1 MSIIRAPIVDQPLE
15 HIQVPFSGSSMRSHV
30 IPRARRILAAQPLE
44 HIQVPIFSS
53 TKTSPLI
60 PGARRIPAAQP
71 LEHVQVT
78 ISGSS
83 VTSRPLISL
92 NQIFVSLAF
101 GERVHQNLSL
111 PLLPFL
117 EHSNKCKEPIC
128 SDLALALLTLNVVF
142 EFRFTLLNWYV
153 WAALLSEP
161 LEHLG
166 LALDLR
172 KVTGLPIPG
181 ARRVLAAQPLEHIQ
195 VTIRGSS
202 IRSNVIP
209 RARRILAAQPLEHIQ
224 VPLRGCPFT
233 RPLIPRAGR
242 ILAAHPLEDIQ
253 VPFFGSIATSPPIES
268 IRQIF
273 VSLACGERVH
283 QNLSLP
289 LLPLPE
295 RSNKCKE
302 PICSDLALASLNV
315 GFEPLRTQLKS

>member
-1 MSIIRAPIVDQPLE
+1 
-15 HIQVPFSGSSMRSHV
+15 MRSHV

-209 RARRILAAQPLEHIQ
+209 RARRILAAQPLEHVQVTPFGSVLTRDYIPGAAKRPAPAQNVQ
-224 VPLRGCPFT
+224 VPTEGGIGAS
-233 RPLIPRAGR
+233 PLIPRASALMQVLEHTQMPSISCSGASER
-242 ILAAHPLEDIQ
+242 IPQLPRTEAWSWPRY
-253 VPFFGSIATSPPIES
+253 SSPMTKHHRS
-268 IRQIF
+268 RRRQWQ
-273 VSLACGERVH
+273 S
-283 QNLSLP
+283 
-289 LLPLPE
+289 
-295 RSNKCKE
+295 
-302 PICSDLALASLNV
+302 CSPGTA
-315 GFEPLRTQLKS
+315 